1 VIFMLLNVG
10 SHIVQPTIGVVD
22 QIEGNIVVAE
32 IIEVADDR
40 HTVKEIELPIEI
52 FPCEIE
58 EGGMFYFE
66 YVDGVT
72 ELRCGEPPV

>member
-1 VIFMLLNVG
+1 MLLNVG

-40 HTVKEIELPIEI
+40 HTVKEIE
-52 FPCEIE
+52 
-58 EGGMFYFE
+58 
-66 YVDGVT
+66 
-72 ELRCGEPPV
+72 